1 MHSLF
6 IHSSF
11 IPIKTLFCLQRIISE
26 PFPSCQTPT
35 IPSIWLVFV
44 IIILSSGA
52 SLYKIPVY
60 NWRTSS
66 FCCHVLPHHQYS
78 HSIFSCSLHRILFRK
93 LTFSRPSKSV
103 GCSAVGNH
111 SLMSWSRPLVARTG
125 ACGWGSRQ
133 FTWWTKRDQT
143 AAVIIGNLIMCECS
157 CFSSENYM

>member
-1 MHSLF
+1 MHEQHNAF
-6 IHSSF
+6 TFHSFKFYPS
-11 IPIKTLFCLQRIISE
+11 TLFCLQMIISE

-35 IPSIWLVFV
+35 FPSIWLVFV

-111 SLMSWSRPLVARTG
+111 RLMLLLKPLVARIG
-125 ACGWGSRQ
+125 ARGWGSTQ
-133 FTWWTKRDQT
+133 NHWCSKQDKS
-143 AAVIIGNLIMCECS
+143 AAVITGIRRTWM
-157 CFSSENYM
+157 